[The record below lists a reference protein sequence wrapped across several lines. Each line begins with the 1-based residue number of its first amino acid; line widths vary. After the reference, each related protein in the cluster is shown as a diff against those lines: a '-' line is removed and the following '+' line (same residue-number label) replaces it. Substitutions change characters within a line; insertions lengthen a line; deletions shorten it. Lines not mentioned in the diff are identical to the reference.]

1 MIVKMFS
8 KVGFTFFKR
17 IVVSVSILFLL
28 TFESTSATADH
39 FTSEKYQSHNTNLLE
54 KMWDEQLTLIDQTQQ
69 DDRKRVFYTGF
80 ALWGGEKWALG
91 DAIKLGSAFKKFYDN
106 RTFFNFIFSN
116 DEVDFLPDKFPTV
129 FEDVVAQHI
138 NYLDANSRDDDLII
152 IGLYSHGVEEKL
164 IIRLGKENTRAVTPD
179 ELKMFLDPIRKKNVL
194 LIISACHA
202 GSFLPHLKSDNIAI
216 AVAAAADKQSNGCS
230 PLHSQTFYG
239 KNLSE
244 VLSNSSAFS
253 GDTLSKVMEE
263 AAYQIREK
271 EKWKPKSDP
280 SFFVGDNFSE

>member
-1 MIVKMFS
+1 MFS

-17 IVVSVSILFLL
+17 IVVSVFILFLL
-28 TFESTSATADH
+28 VFEPTNATADH
-39 FTSEKYQSHNTNLLE
+39 FTSEKYQNHNTNLLK
-54 KMWDEQLTLIDQTQQ
+54 KMWDEQLTLIEQTQQ
-69 DDRKRVFYTGF
+69 DDEKRVFYTGF

-91 DAIKLGSAFKKFYDN
+91 DAIKLGSAFRKFYDN
-106 RTFFNFIFSN
+106 RAFFNFIFSN
-116 DEVDFLPDKFPTV
+116 DEVDFLPGKFPTV
-129 FEDVVAQHI
+129 FGDVVAQHI
-138 NYLDANSRDDDLII
+138 NFLNANSRDDDLII

-202 GSFLPHLKSDNIAI
+202 GSFLPYLKSDNIAI
-216 AVAAAADKQSNGCS
+216 AVAAAANKQSNGCS

-244 VLSNSSAFS
+244 VLNNSSAYN
-253 GDTLSKVMEE
+253 GDTIFKVMEE
-263 AAYQIREK
+263 AAYQIKEK

-280 SFFVGDNFSE
+280 SFFVGGNFSE